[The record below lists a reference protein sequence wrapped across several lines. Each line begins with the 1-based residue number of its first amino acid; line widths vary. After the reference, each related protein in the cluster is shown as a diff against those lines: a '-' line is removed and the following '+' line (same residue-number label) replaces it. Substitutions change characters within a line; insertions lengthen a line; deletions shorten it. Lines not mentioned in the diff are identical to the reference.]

1 MENNEPNSLKRD
13 SGESSYSG
21 IRDSGSQIP
30 SDGEKNDD
38 ARFEVVFDGNGDD
51 KEDMRNLS
59 KLHKWI
65 IAIIISVTSFC
76 VTCTSA
82 AWSMASDN
90 IMEHF
95 GISHEVSTLGIS
107 LYVFGLGLGG
117 IFLSPIS
124 EFHGR
129 KITYIISLSFS
140 FAFQCLTAFSPNI
153 GSMLFGRYMSGFF
166 GSAFMSVAAGSLADI
181 FAKDEMSTPLLLYTI
196 SPFVGPGVLPL
207 ISGFINSSVYFRWT
221 FYVMLIWTGVLV
233 VMIVLFVPETYK
245 PVLLKKK
252 AARLRKTTGDNRFY
266 APLERDPTSLFESTV
281 MSCKKPILLI
291 FKDYM
296 TLALCFYTGFA
307 LAIVYLFFIALPYIY
322 KTVFEFKL
330 ASQGLAFLGLIIG
343 MALASL
349 ASPSLFNKQ
358 YLRLIEKNG
367 GVHKPEFK
375 FLPLMAGVF
384 FIPVG
389 LFIMAWT
396 SYPHLHWIGPII
408 GSSIFGAGTVLIFN
422 GVFAYT
428 VDAYRLYAASA
439 MATNTFIR
447 CTMSGV
453 FPLFGLQMY
462 EGMGIQWATTFLA
475 LIACAMIPVPFI
487 LYKYGP
493 YLRSKSSFT
502 WS

>member
-1 MENNEPNSLKRD
+1 MSRIEAGGLQRESERSSISQTEEASDQEKWDD
-13 SGESSYSG
+13 S
-21 IRDSGSQIP
+21 
-30 SDGEKNDD
+30 
-38 ARFEVVFDGNGDD
+38 RFEVAFDGKGDD
-51 KEDMRNLS
+51 KEDMRNIS
-59 KLHKWI
+59 KLRKWI
-65 IAIIISVTSFC
+65 IVITVSVTSFC

-124 EFHGR
+124 EYHGR

-153 GSMLFGRYMSGFF
+153 GSILFGRYMSGFL
-166 GSAFMSVAAGSLADI
+166 GSAFMSVAAGSLADV
-181 FAKDEMSTPLLLYTI
+181 FAKNEMSKPLLLYTI

-207 ISGFINSSVYFRWT
+207 ISGFINSHLYFRWT
-221 FYVMLIWTGVLV
+221 FYVMLIWTGLLV
-233 VMIVLFVPETYK
+233 IMIALFVPETYQ

-252 AARLRKTTGDNRFY
+252 AQRLRKTTGDNRYY
-266 APLERDPTSLFESTV
+266 APIEKTPISLYKSIFL
-281 MSCKKPILLI
+281 SCEKPLLLI

-296 TLALCFYTGFA
+296 TVALCFYTGFA
-307 LAIVYLFFIALPYIY
+307 LAIVYLFFICLPYIY
-322 KTVFEFKL
+322 RNVFDFSL
-330 ASQGLAFLGLIIG
+330 QSQGLAFLGLIIG

-349 ASPSLFNKQ
+349 ASPSIFDKQ
-358 YLRLIEKNG
+358 YQRLIDRNG
-367 GVHKPEFK
+367 GVPKPEFK
-375 FLPLMAGVF
+375 FLPLMVGVF
-384 FIPVG
+384 LIPIG
-389 LFIMAWT
+389 LFIIAWT
-396 SYPHLHWIGPII
+396 AYPHLHWIGPII
-408 GSSIFGAGTVLIFN
+408 GSSIFGAGTVLVFN

-462 EGMGIQWATTFLA
+462 DGMGIHWATTLLA
-475 LIACAMIPVPFI
+475 LVGCAMIPVPFI

-493 YLRSKSSFT
+493 YLRSKSSYT
-502 WS
+502 WT

>member
-1 MENNEPNSLKRD
+1 
-13 SGESSYSG
+13 
-21 IRDSGSQIP
+21 
-30 SDGEKNDD
+30 
-38 ARFEVVFDGNGDD
+38 
-51 KEDMRNLS
+51 
-59 KLHKWI
+59 
-65 IAIIISVTSFC
+65 
-76 VTCTSA
+76 
-82 AWSMASDN
+82 
-90 IMEHF
+90 
-95 GISHEVSTLGIS
+95 
-107 LYVFGLGLGG
+107 
-117 IFLSPIS
+117 
-124 EFHGR
+124 
-129 KITYIISLSFS
+129 
-140 FAFQCLTAFSPNI
+140 
-153 GSMLFGRYMSGFF
+153 
-166 GSAFMSVAAGSLADI
+166 MSVAAGSLADI

-233 VMIVLFVPETYK
+233 VMIVLFVPETYQ

>member
-51 KEDMRNLS
+51 KEDIRNLS

-233 VMIVLFVPETYK
+233 VMIVLFVPETYQ

-343 MALASL
+343 MAL
-349 ASPSLFNKQ
+349 
-358 YLRLIEKNG
+358 
-367 GVHKPEFK
+367 
-375 FLPLMAGVF
+375 
-384 FIPVG
+384 
-389 LFIMAWT
+389 
-396 SYPHLHWIGPII
+396 PHLHH
-408 GSSIFGAGTVLIFN
+408 L
-422 GVFAYT
+422 
-428 VDAYRLYAASA
+428 
-439 MATNTFIR
+439 
-447 CTMSGV
+447 
-453 FPLFGLQMY
+453 
-462 EGMGIQWATTFLA
+462 
-475 LIACAMIPVPFI
+475 PF
-487 LYKYGP
+487 
-493 YLRSKSSFT
+493 
-502 WS
+502 